1 MATRMIQLVFSLMC
15 VGIFADPFTYT
26 ITEHPYRFSTYFDM
40 HNAKGYVGRV
50 VKSHLSART
59 SYDLYDALGNFEGK
73 ATVQACSLGALFVWA
88 KDIDV
93 YDEKNEK
100 IGFIDGEALTTA
112 SAKYS
117 FYNQKNERV
126 ATAYLDYSCSGFILT
141 AEKGG
146 RTLGLFKRNFVLDV
160 TDFWDIAIYEPE
172 AIDLRLIKAFSAF
185 AIDYQEYF
193 KEDR

>member
-1 MATRMIQLVFSLMC
+1 MIQLIFSLI
-15 VGIFADPFTYT
+15 GICAFADPFTYT

-40 HNAKGYVGRV
+40 HNAKGYVGRAI
-50 VKSHLSART
+50 KNSLSTRT
-59 SYDLYDALGNFEGK
+59 TYDLYDALGNFEGK
-73 ATVQACSLGALFVWA
+73 AIVQACSLGALFVWA

-93 YDEKNEK
+93 YNDRGEK

-112 SAKYS
+112 SAKYGL
-117 FYNQKNERV
+117 YNQKNERI
-126 ATAYLDYSCSGFILT
+126 ATAYLDYSCSGFIVM

-146 RTLGLFKRNFVLDV
+146 RTLGLLRRNFVLDV
-160 TDFWDIAIYEPE
+160 TDFWDVTIYEPE
-172 AIDLRLIKAFSAF
+172 AIDLRIVKAFAAF